1 MNPRNTRPHE
11 LARPMF
17 GNGLVRALA
26 VVVTG
31 WVLVV
36 ALAPSASAH
45 AFLLFSDPAFDG
57 AVSESPRTVNL
68 VFSEPVDA
76 GSARVSVVDT
86 RGREVGIDRAIGA
99 EGGTILSS
107 AIDEDLDEGIYEV
120 RWEVDGDD
128 GHGAAGSYRF
138 AVGTALVA
146 NASAPDV
153 ASTDWGS
160 AGRRW
165 LLVTGFAIA
174 LGGLVGERLTS
185 VSRDRH
191 ANLPEIRSWS
201 GVGIVVG
208 AVSVVASAVVL
219 VVDRASISALLAG
232 PPGWRILAE
241 FGGFAA
247 AWILIRAGRPRV
259 AVVALVVVAGAEGV
273 DSHSDLALPVL
284 GLILTGIHLI
294 AGAVWFGALLHVV
307 RAAYRWRGIPGLP
320 REIWTA
326 YARLAAKLFVVVVVS
341 GSAMAALLVPFSSL
355 TSTDYGRALLL
366 KVVLVAAV
374 AALAIVGRRALR
386 RAPGRSVRLART
398 EVGGLAMVL
407 VLAALLVSTATPGSV
422 VAAPPPPPVGVP
434 VPAGGLAGQVGV
446 NVVASEGQLV
456 VRLSS
461 PQAGNAYSPDNS
473 TDFSLAG
480 QVASDGRQSD
490 LDFRSCGEGCFVA
503 PHGWSDGDNILS
515 LRADASGWKG
525 GALSSLIAW
534 PGTPAEDLLERTTRA
549 MSEVERLTIDE
560 TGTSDGSS
568 PLPPPYRVS
577 ISGDDYVASAP
588 FGSGV
593 APVVVSVPAVAGTTR
608 LLVGL
613 PSSGVFVNMT
623 VNSDGRIV
631 EEVTASPKHVFRR
644 RFVYSR
650 P

>member
-1 MNPRNTRPHE
+1 MNRRKTRLKE

-17 GNGLVRALA
+17 GSGVVRALT

-31 WVLVV
+31 WVLVF
-36 ALAPSASAH
+36 ALAPAASAH

-76 GSARVSVVDT
+76 GSARVSVVDAL
-86 RGREVGIDRAIGA
+86 GREVGIDRAVGA

-146 NASAPDV
+146 NASVPDD

-165 LLVTGFAIA
+165 LLLTGFAIA

-185 VSRDRH
+185 VSRVRH
-191 ANLPEIRSWS
+191 ANVPVIRSWS
-201 GVGIVVG
+201 GFGVVAG
-208 AVSVVASAVVL
+208 AVSVLASAVVL
-219 VVDRASISALLAG
+219 VVDRASIAALLAG
-232 PPGWRILAE
+232 PPGWRIVAE
-241 FGGFAA
+241 LVGFAA
-247 AWILIRAGRPRV
+247 AWILIGAGRTR
-259 AVVALVVVAGAEGV
+259 AAAVALVVVAGAEGL

-284 GLILTGIHLI
+284 GLILTSVHLI

-307 RAAYRWRGIPGLP
+307 RAAYRWRGVPGLS

-326 YARLAAKLFVVVVVS
+326 YVRLAAQLFVVVVVS
-341 GSAMAALLVPFSSL
+341 GFAMAVLLVPISSL

-374 AALAIVGRRALR
+374 AALAIAGRRALR
-386 RAPGRSVRLART
+386 RRTPGQSVRLART
-398 EVGGLAMVL
+398 EVAGLAMVL
-407 VLAALLVSTATPGSV
+407 VLAALLVSAATPGSV
-422 VAAPPPPPVGVP
+422 VAAPPPPPIGVP

-461 PQAGNAYSPDNS
+461 PQAGNAYDPDSS

-480 QVASDGRQSD
+480 QVVTDGGQSD

-503 PHGWSDGDNILS
+503 PT
-515 LRADASGWKG
+515 G
-525 GALSSLIAW
+525 GAM
-534 PGTPAEDLLERTTRA
+534 GTTFSVFARTRRA
-549 MSEVERLTIDE
+549 GRAGRSPH
-560 TGTSDGSS
+560 SS
-568 PLPPPYRVS
+568 PGPGRRPRTCS
-577 ISGDDYVASAP
+577 NAP
-588 FGSGV
+588 
-593 APVVVSVPAVAGTTR
+593 R
-608 LLVGL
+608 E
-613 PSSGVFVNMT
+613 
-623 VNSDGRIV
+623 R
-631 EEVTASPKHVFRR
+631 
-644 RFVYSR
+644 
-650 P
+650 